1 MYILLFFFYLF
12 ALEYSNKYD
21 NTTLFGKNVRHN
33 NYIILM
39 LYAAGIG
46 LLGVLPILFST
57 YKPGEIFR
65 GNTIPSN
72 IQVFTCLI
80 LCLIA
85 VHIAII
91 EARKKILL
99 PHFTYSLFSKSF
111 IVGFILTRTIFL
123 FSYELYFRGYLLR
136 DTLEWLPTVYAIF
149 LNIVLYTLIHLFS
162 SRRELIACTPF
173 GLIMCLLCLWTG
185 AAWPAIL
192 IHISLGITHEGALLY
207 YNSKHL
213 KPIT

>member
-1 MYILLFFFYLF
+1 MF
-12 ALEYSNKYD
+12 ALAYAKKYD
-21 NTTLFGKNVRHN
+21 RITLFGKNVRDN
-33 NYIILM
+33 NHVILI
-39 LYAAGIG
+39 LYAAGIC

-72 IQVFTCLI
+72 IQVFASLI

-99 PHFTYSLFSKSF
+99 SHLTHPPFSISF
-111 IVGFILTRTIFL
+111 MTGFLLLRTIFL

-136 DTLEWLPTVYAIF
+136 DTMEWLPATHAIF
-149 LNIVLYTLIHLFS
+149 LNIVLYTLIHFFS
-162 SRRELIACTPF
+162 DRKELISCTPF

-192 IHISLGITHEGALLY
+192 IHTSLGITHEGVLLY
-207 YNSKHL
+207 YNSKQL